1 MNKKGTDLVFSNK
14 MDGVIQVFRTNQGQT
29 LFFKGQTLFITNQKV
44 FAELINV
51 IYICINEKTR

>member
-14 MDGVIQVFRTNQGQT
+14 MDGVMQVFRTNQGQT
-29 LFFKGQTLFITNQKV
+29 LFFKEQTLFITNQKV

>member
-1 MNKKGTDLVFSNK
+1 MNKKGTNKKGTDLVFSNK
-14 MDGVIQVFRTNQGQT
+14 MDDVMQVFKINQ
-29 LFFKGQTLFITNQKV
+29 GQTLFITNQKV

>member
-1 MNKKGTDLVFSNK
+1 MNKKGTAPVFSNK
-14 MDGVIQVFRTNQGQT
+14 MDGVMQVFRTNQGQT
-29 LFFKGQTLFITNQKV
+29 LFFSNQKV